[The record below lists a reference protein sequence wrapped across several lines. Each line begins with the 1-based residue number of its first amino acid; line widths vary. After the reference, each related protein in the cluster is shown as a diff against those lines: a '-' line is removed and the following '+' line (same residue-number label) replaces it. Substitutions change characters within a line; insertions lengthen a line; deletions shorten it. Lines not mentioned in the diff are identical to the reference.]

1 MPPASSDARLVLLT
15 AVLCALLAG
24 CATGKDPRDPLE
36 PVNRSVFGFNE
47 TFDRLATKPLAKGYV
62 AAVPPPVRGGVTN
75 FFGNF
80 RDVTTAV
87 NNLFQGKIKN
97 AFIDVGRITVN
108 STVGFFGVFDVASR
122 IGLEKHYEDF
132 GQTLGVWGVGDG
144 PYLVLPLWGPS
155 SARDAVGLGGDY
167 FTDPEFFLFT
177 VAPGTYVV
185 FGTRAV
191 NARANLLETEQM
203 LSVAALDRYAF
214 TRDAYL
220 QYRRSQIYDGNPP
233 PEPGSVQTGPHRKT
247 LKEMEEELDEGNDV
261 KTAPAAPPKQ

>member
-1 MPPASSDARLVLLT
+1 MPPAFSDAGVVVLT
-15 AVLCALLAG
+15 AALCALLAG
-24 CATGKDPRDPLE
+24 CASTKDPRDPLE
-36 PVNRSVFGFNE
+36 SVNRSVFSFND
-47 TFDRLATKPLAKGYV
+47 TVDKVATKPVAKGYV
-62 AAVPPPVRGGVTN
+62 AVVPPPVRGGVSN

-87 NNLFQGKIKN
+87 NNLLQGKVKN

-144 PYLVLPLWGPS
+144 PYLVLPFFGPS
-155 SARDAVGLGGDY
+155 NARDAVGLGGDY

-177 VAPGTYVV
+177 AVPVNYIV

-191 NARANLLETEQM
+191 NARANLLDTEQM
-203 LSVAALDRYAF
+203 LNVAALDRYAF
-214 TRDAYL
+214 VREAYL
-220 QYRRSQIYDGNPP
+220 QYRRSQIYNGNPP
-233 PEPGSVQTGPHRKT
+233 QEPGSVQTGPHRKT
-247 LKEMEEELDEGNDV
+247 LKEMEQELDEGNDV
-261 KTAPAAPPKQ
+261 KSEPPAPAKQ